1 MAIQARQDW
10 VDIAKGIGILLVVYG
25 HIARG
30 VVSADLGTES
40 QVLRLADSIVYT
52 FHMPLF
58 LFLSGLFFYS
68 SLQKRGALGLV
79 LYRVDTVLYPY
90 VVWSLLQGFIEV
102 MLDPYTNGQVTVTQ
116 VLDLAEPRAHFW
128 YLYTLFLLTLVCTVI
143 YLRLQPHFHGLVVA
157 IAAVIFVKQS
167 GLPNFE
173 SAHYL
178 YFCLVYFVAGIWFNH
193 YKDFFLRHRR
203 RLLVPVLLLFATA
216 QWLFHL
222 VYDMTYKDIG
232 LPLLLLAAL
241 SIFAV
246 VLLAGVLSDFTPRW
260 LIYLGASSM
269 AIYLMHILVGSGVRV
284 VLQKILGVE
293 DAGVHITI
301 GMALAVFLPLMA
313 LELFRR
319 WNLMFLIEAPK
330 PVSGHYWY
338 RKLYGT

>member
-1 MAIQARQDW
+1 MARPARQDW

-25 HIARG
+25 HTARG
-30 VVSADLGTES
+30 VVAAGMGAEHDG
-40 QVLRLADSIVYT
+40 LRLVDSVIYS

-79 LYRVDTVLYPY
+79 LNRVDTVLYPY

-102 MLDPYTNGQVTVTQ
+102 MLGPYTNGTVSVTQ

-128 YLYTLFLLTLVCTVI
+128 YLFTLFLLTLVCTVI
-143 YLRLQPHFHGLVVA
+143 YLRLQPRFHGLVVA
-157 IAAVIFVKQS
+157 VAAVIFIRQTEM
-167 GLPNFE
+167 PDIE

-178 YFCLVYFVAGIWFNH
+178 YFCLVYFAAGIWFSQ
-193 YKDFFLRHRR
+193 YQEFFQDHRR
-203 RLLVPVLLLFATA
+203 KLLWPVLALFATA

-222 VYDMTYKDIG
+222 VYEMTYKDIG
-232 LPLLLLAAL
+232 LPLLLLAGV
-241 SIFAV
+241 SILAV
-246 VLLAGVLSDFTPRW
+246 VLMSGVLSDFAPRW

-269 AIYLMHILVGSGVRV
+269 TIYLMHILVGSGLRV
-284 VLQKILGVE
+284 VLHKFLGVE
-293 DAGVHITI
+293 DVTLHIAA
-301 GMALAVFLPLMA
+301 GMALAVLLPLLA

-330 PVSGHYWY
+330 PVSGNYWY
-338 RKLYGT
+338 RKLHGT

>member
-1 MAIQARQDW
+1 MTVQSRQDW

-30 VVSADLGTES
+30 VVSAGMGIEHH
-40 QVLRLADSIVYT
+40 VLRLADSIVYT

-68 SLQKRGALGLV
+68 SLKKRGGIGLV
-79 LYRVDTVLYPY
+79 LNRLDTVLYPY

-128 YLYTLFLLTLVCTVI
+128 YLYTLFLLTLLCTLV
-143 YLRLQPHFHGLVVA
+143 YLRLQPRFHGLVVA
-157 IAAVIFVKQS
+157 VAAVIFIKQTAM
-167 GLPNFE
+167 PDIE

-178 YFCLVYFVAGIWFNH
+178 YFCLVYFVAGIWFNQ

-203 RLLVPVLLLFATA
+203 KLLWPVLLLFATA
-216 QWLFHL
+216 QWVFHL
-222 VYDMTYKDIG
+222 IFDMTYRDIG
-232 LPLLLLAAL
+232 LPLLLLAAV
-241 SIFAV
+241 SILAI
-246 VLLAGVLSDFTPRW
+246 VLMSGVLSDFTPRW
-260 LIYLGASSM
+260 LIYLGTSSM

-284 VLQKILGVE
+284 VLHKFLGVE
-293 DAGVHITI
+293 DAVVHITI
-301 GMALAVFLPLMA
+301 GMALAVLLPLLA

-319 WNLMFLIEAPK
+319 WHLMFLIEAPK

>member
-1 MAIQARQDW
+1 MAPKARQEW

-30 VVSADLGTES
+30 VASAGMETDYPT
-40 QVLRLADSIVYT
+40 LRLVDSVVYT

-102 MLDPYTNGQVTVTQ
+102 MLEPYTNGQVTVTQ

-143 YLRLQPHFHGLVVA
+143 YLRLQPRFHGLIAA
-157 IAAVIFVKQS
+157 IAAVIFVRQAE
-167 GLPNFE
+167 LPDFE

-178 YFCLVYFVAGIWFNH
+178 YFCLVYFVGGIWFSQH
-193 YKDFFLRHRR
+193 KDFFLRHRR
-203 RLLVPVLLLFATA
+203 RLLLPVLMLFATA
-216 QWLFHL
+216 QWMFHMGFN
-222 VYDMTYKDIG
+222 MTYKDIG

-241 SIFAV
+241 SILAV
-246 VLLAGVLSDFTPRW
+246 VLLSGVLSDFTPQW
-260 LIYLGASSM
+260 LIYLGASSL

-284 VLQKILGVE
+284 VLHKFLGVE
-293 DAGVHITI
+293 DAALHITI
-301 GMALAVFLPLMA
+301 GMTLAVLLPLLA

-338 RKLYGT
+338 HKLYGT